1 VQLQPR
7 VVEYAPTRVS
17 VSGITAASVS
27 VRLLDANDPAG
38 LAYQWAPY
46 RWHRLRLIRG
56 RWSGVLAAPPLRGI
70 YQLELHTQRR
80 KRLLQSPHWLLRV
93 FPPGTLRGPA
103 FPSPQAV
110 IRAYVSELAGNQVL
124 VAERRW
130 PQAKYDHRDPR
141 LHRIYVIAYAP
152 RSDTEAD
159 ARLGLFITAIRN
171 GYHGR

>member
-1 VQLQPR
+1 
-7 VVEYAPTRVS
+7 
-17 VSGITAASVS
+17 
-27 VRLLDANDPAG
+27 
-38 LAYQWAPY
+38 
-46 RWHRLRLIRG
+46 
-56 RWSGVLAAPPLRGI
+56 
-70 YQLELHTQRR
+70 
-80 KRLLQSPHWLLRV
+80 LRV

-110 IRAYVSELAGNQVL
+110 IRDYVSELPGNQVL

-130 PQAKYDHRDPR
+130 AQAEYDHRDPR

-171 GYHGR
+171 GYHGRWRLLETTAGPPA